1 MNEIKN
7 KIDEI
12 IIGISSPSKELKR
25 LIQMVSKS
33 KTNVLVLGETG
44 TGKELVAKA
53 IHNESNRKGPNPDF
67 LIDLRYCFGIIASV
81 SILL

>member
-12 IIGISSPSKELKR
+12 IIGISSPSKELKK

-44 TGKELVAKA
+44 TGKELVASVLY
-53 IHNESNRKGPNPDF
+53 IMN
-67 LIDLRYCFGIIASV
+67 LIEKDL
-81 SILL
+81 